1 MRAALIGRAS
11 LLLPFGHMVVCTGSI
26 AYDYI
31 LNFKGRFREHI
42 LPDKAHILNLSF
54 LVDDLHKRRGGV
66 AGNYAYNLS
75 LLGYPAA
82 VLATAGEDAAE
93 YRSWLEQRGIDCR
106 GLRLM
111 EGETTATGFTTTD
124 MDDNQIT
131 GYYGGAMRR
140 AAMLG
145 LDDAPPDLDAVVI
158 GPNDP
163 AAMMRL
169 ASECRERG
177 VRFVFD
183 PAHQLPHLSGTDL
196 DAAATG
202 AWILIG
208 NDYEIE
214 LVKERM
220 SCDDGRLLECAEMVV
235 TTLGRLGSRI
245 ASRDGTEQIP
255 PAPARKEVDP
265 TGAGDAYRAGLVA
278 GLLRG
283 LDVAT
288 AGRVASL
295 AATYAIE
302 QVGTAEHAY
311 TRQEF
316 ASRYRESFAGDLPGE
331 LFG

>member
-1 MRAALIGRAS
+1 
-11 LLLPFGHMVVCTGSI
+11 MVVCTGSI

-31 LNFKGRFREHI
+31 LNFKGRFKDHI
-42 LPDKAHILNLSF
+42 LPDKTHILNLSF

-82 VLATAGEDAAE
+82 VLATAGSDAAE
-93 YRSWLEQRGIDCR
+93 YKQWLEARGVDCS
-106 GLRLM
+106 GLRLI
-111 EGETTATGFTTTD
+111 EGEITATGFTTTD

-140 AAMLG
+140 AGVLG
-145 LDDAPPDLDAVVI
+145 LADAPRGAKAVII

-163 AAMMRL
+163 GAMMRL
-169 ASECRERG
+169 TQECRDHG
-177 VRFVFD
+177 MPFVFD
-183 PAHQLPHLSGTDL
+183 PAHQLPHMSGSDL
-196 DAAATG
+196 ENAVKG
-202 AWILIG
+202 SWMLIG

-214 LVKERM
+214 LVKQRM
-220 SCDDGRLLECAEMVV
+220 ECSEDTLLGHSQMVV
-235 TTLGRLGSRI
+235 TTLGRQGSRI
-245 ASRDGTEQIP
+245 AGRDGTVTIP
-255 PAPARKEVDP
+255 PAPSGPVVDP

-283 LDVAT
+283 LEVEA

-302 QVGTAEHAY
+302 QVGTAEHGY
-311 TRQEF
+311 TTDEF
-316 ASRYRESFAGDLPGE
+316 AERYRISFGAGLPAE
-331 LFG
+331 FFA